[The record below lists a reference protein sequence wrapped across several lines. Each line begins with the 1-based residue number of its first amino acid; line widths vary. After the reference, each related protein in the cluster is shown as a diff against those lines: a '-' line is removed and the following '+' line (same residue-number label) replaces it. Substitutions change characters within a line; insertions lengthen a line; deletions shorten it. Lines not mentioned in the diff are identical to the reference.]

1 MAQAA
6 LDGITILEFASYVS
20 GPYAGM
26 MLGDL
31 GAEVIKIEEPKS
43 GDPFR
48 GWGAAEYSATF
59 GSVNRNKKSVTL
71 DLKSDEGRDAARAL
85 ALEADVLIENFR
97 PGVMDRLGLGYE
109 DLSAANPKLIYC
121 AVTGYG
127 PDGPYAKRPGY
138 DTVGQAPGALMSVL
152 TDMDAPKGMGISLS
166 DHLTGMMAA
175 YGILGAIC
183 AREKT
188 GRGQLVETSLLQATL
203 AFQGE
208 NAARY
213 FEDGNIPSRRT
224 RTGTAQVYAFVAG
237 DGKPFVIHL
246 SSPAKFWQGLC
257 RVVGREDWVEDARFA
272 DKTDRRTN
280 YDALEAELAAIFATQ
295 PRDHWLQL
303 LLEADVP
310 SSPIYSLDETL
321 ADPQVQHLDMV
332 REVPHPKLG
341 TVKLIDGG
349 VTLHDTPTEIRTA
362 APGHGEH
369 NAEILER
376 IRDRLSKSGQ
386 AAE

>member
-6 LDGITILEFASYVS
+6 LDGLTVLEFASYVS

-31 GAEVIKIEEPKS
+31 GAEIIKIEEPKS

-59 GSVNRNKKSVTL
+59 GSVNRNKKSITL

-97 PGVMDRLGLGYE
+97 PGVMDRLGLGY
-109 DLSAANPKLIYC
+109 DALSAANPKLIYC

-138 DTVGQAPGALMSVL
+138 DTVGQALGALMSVL
-152 TDMDAPKGMGISLS
+152 TDMESPKGMGISLS

-213 FEDGNIPSRRT
+213 FEDGNIPSRKT

-257 RVVGREDWVEDARFA
+257 RVVGREDWIEDERFR
-272 DKTDRRTN
+272 DKTDRRRN
-280 YDALEAELAAIFATQ
+280 YDALEAALAGIFRTR
-295 PRDHWLQL
+295 PRDHWLAR
-303 LLEADVP
+303 LLEEDVP

-321 ADPQVQHLDMV
+321 ADPQVRHLDMV

-349 VTLHDTPTEIRTA
+349 VTLHDTPTVIRTA

-369 NAEILER
+369 NAEILAR
-376 IRDRLSKSGQ
+376 IGRQ

>member
-1 MAQAA
+1 MAETA
-6 LDGITILEFASYVS
+6 LDGITVLEFASYVS

-31 GAEVIKIEEPKS
+31 GAEVIKIEDTRS

-48 GWGAAEYSATF
+48 GWGSADYSATF
-59 GSVNRNKKSVTL
+59 GSVNRNKKSIIL
-71 DLKSDEGRDAARAL
+71 DLKSDAGRDAAKAL
-85 ALEADVLIENFR
+85 AAEADVLIQNFR
-97 PGVMDRLGLGYE
+97 TGAMDRLGLGY
-109 DLSAANPKLIYC
+109 DTLSAANPRLIYC
-121 AVTGYG
+121 SVTGFG

-138 DTVGQAPGALMSVL
+138 DTVGQAMGGLLSVL
-152 TDMDAPKGMGISLS
+152 TDLDDPKGMGISLS
-166 DHLTGMMAA
+166 DHLTGMTAA

-183 AREKT
+183 ARNRT
-188 GRGQLVETSLLQATL
+188 GRGQHIQTSLLQATL

-213 FEDGNIPSRRT
+213 FEDGDIPSRRT
-224 RTGTAQVYAFVAG
+224 RIGVAQVYSFVAG

-246 SSPAKFWQGLC
+246 SSPDKFWHGLC
-257 RVVGREDWVEDARFA
+257 RVAGHEEWVEDERFR
-272 DKTDRRTN
+272 DKTNRRHN
-280 YDALEAELAAIFATQ
+280 YEALEKALAAVFRTE
-295 PRDHWLQL
+295 PRDHWLDRML
-303 LLEADVP
+303 AEDVP
-310 SSPIYSLDETL
+310 AAAIYTLDETL

-349 VTLHDTPTEIRTA
+349 ITLSDTPIAIRSA

-369 NAEILER
+369 TAEILAR
-376 IRDRLSKSGQ
+376 IRRD
-386 AAE
+386 